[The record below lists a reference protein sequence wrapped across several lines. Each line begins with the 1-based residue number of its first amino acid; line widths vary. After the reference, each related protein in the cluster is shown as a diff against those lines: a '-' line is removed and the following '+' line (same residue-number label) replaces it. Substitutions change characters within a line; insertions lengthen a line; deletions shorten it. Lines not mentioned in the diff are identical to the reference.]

1 MLLFVKKATAH
12 GKKFWMNELVLYK
25 QNEAFIRFACEK
37 SVAQELA
44 DYFTF
49 YVPGYQ
55 FMPAYK
61 NRLWD
66 GKIRLADLRSFT
78 IYHGLVPYIEKF
90 CTERNYKLEI
100 DTVINSTTDFS
111 VIEAKEFI
119 DTLKLPHEVRDYQ
132 LKAFVQAI
140 RTKRMLL
147 LSPTA
152 SGKSLI
158 QYLILR
164 YIQKQKH
171 KKGLLIVPTTSLV
184 EQMYKDFADYGYD
197 SEKYC
202 HRQYSGKDKTTDK
215 LLTIT
220 TWQSI
225 YKNPPEYFEQ
235 FDFVLGDEAHQFKAK
250 SLTTIMTGL
259 TKAKYRI
266 GCTGTIDGTNTHRL
280 VLEGLFGPLYQSTTT
295 AELIEK
301 KHLAD
306 FRIKALILKYPEE
319 ACKLARGWD
328 YQNEIEYIVKN
339 TYRNEFIR
347 NLVLSLEGNSLV
359 LFNLVEK
366 HGKILHKLIE
376 EKAGNRHVFFVY
388 GGTDVEVREEVRA
401 ITEKQND
408 AIIVASYGT
417 FSTGINIR
425 NLHNIV
431 FASPSKSRVRNLQ
444 SIGRGLRIGENKEEA
459 VLYDIVDDFRIGKFA
474 NFTLKHFAERLKIYD
489 EEKFKYKMYN
499 IEVKS

>member
-1 MLLFVKKATAH
+1 MSD
-12 GKKFWMNELVLYK
+12 LVLYK
-25 QNEAFIRFACEK
+25 QNEAFIRCACDK
-37 SVAQELA
+37 GIAQELSS
-44 DYFTF
+44 YFEF
-49 YVPGYQ
+49 FVPGYQ
-55 FMPAYK
+55 FMPQYK
-61 NRLWD
+61 SRVWD
-66 GKIRLADLRSFT
+66 GKIRLFNLKDST

-90 CTERNYKLEI
+90 CVERNYKLEI
-100 DTVINSTTDFS
+100 DPSINSTTDFS

-119 DTLKLPHEVRDYQ
+119 ATLSLPHEVRDYQ
-132 LKAFVQAI
+132 LKAFIQAI

-158 QYLILR
+158 QYIILR
-164 YIQKQKH
+164 YIQRKH

-184 EQMYKDFADYGYD
+184 EQMYKDFEDYGYD

-202 HRQYSGKDKTTDK
+202 HRQYSGKEKTTEK
-215 LLTIT
+215 FLTIT

-235 FDFVLGDEAHQFKAK
+235 YDFVLGDEAHQFKAK

-280 VLEGLFGPLYQSTTT
+280 VLEGLFGPVFQSTTT

-301 KHLAD
+301 KQLAD
-306 FRIKALILKYPEE
+306 FKIKALILKYPEE
-319 ACKLARGWD
+319 VCKVSRGWD
-328 YQNEIEYIVKN
+328 YQNEIEYIVKSR
-339 TYRNEFIR
+339 YRNEFIR
-347 NLVLSLEGNSLV
+347 NLALSLEGNSLI
-359 LFNLVEK
+359 LFQLVER
-366 HGKILHKLIE
+366 HGKELHKLIK

-388 GGTDVEVREEVRA
+388 GGTDVEVREQVRA

-425 NLHNIV
+425 NLHNVV

-444 SIGRGLRIGENKEEA
+444 SIGRGLRIGENKTEA
-459 VLYDIVDDFRIGKFA
+459 VLYDIVDDFRVGKHV
-474 NFTLKHFAERLKIYD
+474 NFTLKHFGERVKIYD
-489 EEKFKYKMYN
+489 EEKFKYKFYT
-499 IEVKS
+499 IEVKNA

>member
-1 MLLFVKKATAH
+1 MSDLILH
-12 GKKFWMNELVLYK
+12 K
-25 QNEAFIRFACEK
+25 QDEAFIKFECEK
-37 SVAQELA
+37 SIAQELA

-49 YVPGYQ
+49 FVPGYQ

-66 GKIRLADLRSFT
+66 GKIRLADLRTYS

-90 CTERNYKLEI
+90 CEERDYKLEI
-100 DTVINSTTDFS
+100 DAAVNNAESFS
-111 VIEAKEFI
+111 AIEANEFI
-119 DTLKLPHEVRDYQ
+119 EQLQLDKSIITEGIREYQ
-132 LKAFVQAI
+132 YKSFLFAI
-140 RTKRMLL
+140 RNRRMLL
-147 LSPTA
+147 LSPTG

-164 YIQKQKH
+164 YLQHKDY

-184 EQMYKDFADYGYD
+184 EQMFADFKSYGYD
-197 SEKYC
+197 ADTNC
-202 HRQYSGKDKTTDK
+202 HRQYSGKDKHTDK
-215 LLTIT
+215 FLTIT

-225 YKNPPEYFEQ
+225 YKNPAEYFEQ

-259 TKAKYRI
+259 RNASYRI
-266 GCTGTIDGTNTHRL
+266 GCTGTIDGTQTHKL
-280 VLEGLFGPLYQSTTT
+280 VLEGLFGPVYQSTTT
-295 AELIEK
+295 AKLIENK
-301 KHLAD
+301 QLAD
-306 FRIKALILKYPEE
+306 FRIKCLVLKYPEE
-319 ACKLARGWD
+319 VCKLSRGWD
-328 YQNEIEYIVKN
+328 YQAEIDYIVSSKA
-339 TYRNEFIR
+339 RNEFIR
-347 NLVLSLEGNSLV
+347 NLVLSLKGNSLV

-366 HGKILHKLIE
+366 HGKQLHKLIE

-388 GGTDVEVREEVRA
+388 GGTDVEVREQVRA

-425 NLHNIV
+425 NLHNVV

-444 SIGRGLRIGENKEEA
+444 SIGRGLRIGNNKTEA
-459 VLYDIVDDFRIGKFA
+459 VLYDIADDFRIGKHV
-474 NFTLKHFAERLKIYD
+474 NYTLQHLQDRVRIYD
-489 EEKFKYKMYN
+489 EEKFKYKFYN
-499 IEVKS
+499 IEVKNA

>member
-1 MLLFVKKATAH
+1 VFDLI
-12 GKKFWMNELVLYK
+12 LYK

-49 YVPGYQ
+49 FVPGYQ

-66 GKIRLADLRSFT
+66 GKIRLADLRTYT

-90 CTERNYKLEI
+90 CEERDYKLEV
-100 DTVINSTTDFS
+100 DAAVNNAESFS
-111 VIEAKEFI
+111 ALEANEFLEQLHLDKTI
-119 DTLKLPHEVRDYQ
+119 ITEGVREYQ
-132 LKAFVQAI
+132 YKAFITAV
-140 RTKRMLL
+140 RKKRMLL
-147 LSPTA
+147 LSPTG

-164 YIQKQKH
+164 YLQYKDYR
-171 KKGLLIVPTTSLV
+171 KGLLIVPTTSLV
-184 EQMYKDFADYGYD
+184 EQMYSDFKSYGYD
-197 SEKYC
+197 AEEYC
-202 HRQYSGKDKTTDK
+202 HRQYSGKDKHTDK
-215 LLTIT
+215 FLTIT

-259 TKAKYRI
+259 KNASYRI
-266 GCTGTIDGTNTHRL
+266 GCTGTVDGTQTHKL
-280 VLEGLFGPLYQSTTT
+280 VLEGLFGPVYQSTTT
-295 AELIEK
+295 AKLIENK
-301 KHLAD
+301 QLAD
-306 FRIKALILKYPEE
+306 FRIKCLVLKYPEE
-319 ACKLARGWD
+319 VCKLSRGWD
-328 YQNEIEYIVKN
+328 YQSEIDYIVKS
-339 TYRNEFIR
+339 TARNEFIR
-347 NLVLSLEGNSLV
+347 NLALSLEGNSLI

-366 HGKILHKLIE
+366 HGKHLHKMIE
-376 EKAGNRHVFFVY
+376 EKATNRHVFFVY
-388 GGTDVEVREEVRA
+388 GGTDVDVREQVRA
-401 ITEKQND
+401 ITEKENN

-425 NLHNIV
+425 NLHNVI

-444 SIGRGLRIGENKEEA
+444 SIGRGLRIGDNKTEA
-459 VLYDIVDDFRIGKFA
+459 VLYDIADDFRIGKHV
-474 NFTLKHFAERLKIYD
+474 NYTLQHLQERVRIYD
-489 EEKFKYKMYN
+489 EEKFKYKFYN
-499 IEVKS
+499 IEVKNA

>member
-1 MLLFVKKATAH
+1 MI
-12 GKKFWMNELVLYK
+12 GKSSFKVSDLILHK
-25 QNEAFIRFACEK
+25 QDEAFIKFECEK
-37 SVAQELA
+37 SIAQELA

-49 YVPGYQ
+49 FVPGYQ

-66 GKIRLADLRSFT
+66 GKIRLADLRTYS

-90 CTERNYKLEI
+90 CEERDYKLEI
-100 DTVINSTTDFS
+100 DAAVNNAESFS
-111 VIEAKEFI
+111 AIEANEFI
-119 DTLKLPHEVRDYQ
+119 EQLQLDKSIITEGIREYQ
-132 LKAFVQAI
+132 YKSFLFAI
-140 RTKRMLL
+140 RNRRMLL
-147 LSPTA
+147 LSPTG

-164 YIQKQKH
+164 YLQHKDY

-184 EQMYKDFADYGYD
+184 EQMFADFKSYGYD
-197 SEKYC
+197 ADTNC
-202 HRQYSGKDKTTDK
+202 HRQYSGKDKHTDK
-215 LLTIT
+215 FLTIT

-225 YKNPPEYFEQ
+225 YKNPAEYFEQ

-259 TKAKYRI
+259 RNASYRI
-266 GCTGTIDGTNTHRL
+266 GCTGTIDGTQTHKL
-280 VLEGLFGPLYQSTTT
+280 VLEGLFGPVYQSTTT
-295 AELIEK
+295 AKLIENK
-301 KHLAD
+301 QLAD
-306 FRIKALILKYPEE
+306 FRIKCLVLKYPEE
-319 ACKLARGWD
+319 VCKMSRGWD
-328 YQNEIEYIVKN
+328 YQAEIDYIVSSKA
-339 TYRNEFIR
+339 RNEFIR
-347 NLVLSLEGNSLV
+347 NLVLSLKGNSLV

-366 HGKILHKLIE
+366 HGKQLHKLIE

-388 GGTDVEVREEVRA
+388 GGTDVEVREQVRA

-425 NLHNIV
+425 NLHNVV

-444 SIGRGLRIGENKEEA
+444 SIGRGLRIGNNKTEA
-459 VLYDIVDDFRIGKFA
+459 VLYDIADDFRIGKHV
-474 NFTLKHFAERLKIYD
+474 NYTLQHLQDRVRIYD
-489 EEKFKYKMYN
+489 EEKFKYKFYN
-499 IEVKS
+499 IEVKNA

>member
-1 MLLFVKKATAH
+1 MSD
-12 GKKFWMNELVLYK
+12 LVLYK
-25 QNEAFIRFACEK
+25 QNEAFIRFACDK
-37 SVAQELA
+37 GIAQELA

-66 GKIRLADLRSFT
+66 GKIRLADLRSTT

-90 CTERNYKLEI
+90 CAERDYKLEI
-100 DTVINSTTDFS
+100 DSSINSTTDFS
-111 VIEAKEFI
+111 VVEAKDFI
-119 DTLKLPHEVRDYQ
+119 ATLNLPHEVRDYQ
-132 LKAFVQAI
+132 LKAVVHAI
-140 RTKRMLL
+140 RNKRMLL

-158 QYLILR
+158 QYIILR
-164 YIQKQKH
+164 YIQRNH

-197 SEKYC
+197 SEQYC
-202 HRQYSGKDKTTDK
+202 HRQYSGKDKTTEK
-215 LLTIT
+215 FLTIT

-280 VLEGLFGPLYQSTTT
+280 VLEGLFGPVFQSTTT

-301 KHLAD
+301 KQLAD
-306 FRIKALILKYPEE
+306 FKIKALILKYPEE
-319 ACKLARGWD
+319 VCKASRGWD
-328 YQNEIEYIVKN
+328 YQNEIEYIVKSK
-339 TYRNEFIR
+339 YRNEFIR

-359 LFNLVEK
+359 LFQLVER
-366 HGKILHKLIE
+366 HGKELHKIIK

-388 GGTDVEVREEVRA
+388 GGTDVEVREQVRE
-401 ITEKQND
+401 ITETQND

-425 NLHNIV
+425 HLHNVV

-444 SIGRGLRIGENKEEA
+444 SIGRGLRIGENKTEA
-459 VLYDIVDDFRIGKFA
+459 VLYDIVDDFRTGKHV
-474 NFTLKHFAERLKIYD
+474 NFTLKHFAERVKIYD
-489 EEKFKYKMYN
+489 EEKFKYKFYN
-499 IEVKS
+499 IEVKNA

>member
-1 MLLFVKKATAH
+1 MFDI
-12 GKKFWMNELVLYK
+12 VLYK
-25 QNEAFIRFACEK
+25 QNEAFIKFDCEK

-49 YVPGYQ
+49 FVPGYQ

-61 NRLWD
+61 NKLWD
-66 GKIRLADLRSFT
+66 GKIRLADLRTYT
-78 IYHGLVPYIEKF
+78 IYHGLVPYIQKF
-90 CTERNYKLEI
+90 CDERNYKLEI
-100 DTVINSTTDFS
+100 DSPVEVTENFS
-111 VIEAKEFI
+111 IAEAKAFI
-119 DTLKLPHEVRDYQ
+119 DDLNLDKSIITEGARDYQ
-132 LKAFVQAI
+132 VKAFITAV
-140 RTKRMLL
+140 RNRRMLL
-147 LSPTA
+147 LSPTG

-164 YIQKQKH
+164 YLQHKGY

-184 EQMYKDFADYGYD
+184 EQMYADFVSYGYD
-197 SEKYC
+197 AAKYA
-202 HRQYSGKDKTTDK
+202 HRQYSGKDKHTDK
-215 LLTIT
+215 FLTIT

-259 TKAKYRI
+259 KNASYRI
-266 GCTGTIDGTNTHRL
+266 GCTGTVDGTQTHKL

-295 AELIEK
+295 AKLIENK
-301 KHLAD
+301 QLAD
-306 FRIKALILKYPEE
+306 FRIKCLVLKYPDEI
-319 ACKLARGWD
+319 CKMSRNWD
-328 YQNEIEYIVKN
+328 YQSEIDYIVSSKA
-339 TYRNEFIR
+339 RNEFIR
-347 NLVLSLEGNSLV
+347 NLALSLEGNSLI

-366 HGKILHKLIE
+366 HGKQLHKLIE

-388 GGTDVEVREEVRA
+388 GGTDVEVREQVRA

-425 NLHNIV
+425 NLHNVV

-444 SIGRGLRIGENKEEA
+444 SIGRGLRIGDSKTEA
-459 VLYDIVDDFRIGKFA
+459 VLYDIADDFRIGKHV
-474 NFTLKHFAERLKIYD
+474 NYTLQHLQERVKIYD
-489 EEKFKYKMYN
+489 DEKFKYKFYN
-499 IEVKS
+499 IEVKNA